1 MADVLYKF
9 FPPERL
15 TALQNR
21 LVRFTPP
28 EEFNDP
34 FDIAPVAVTP
44 TPAGGRVRARRAPP

>member
-21 LVRFTPP
+21 PVRFTPP